1 MVNRSGGGA
10 VSQACQNVAKRREN
24 LMKLSEKMTFAAVIV
39 CICMAATVMA
49 KSHGSAMPDDE
60 HTMMTMETTM
70 KQACQIEGR
79 VDTLQSADK
88 IIGMDV
94 HNRDNQPLGYIKD
107 LLVDETTQAIHFVLV
122 SPERQRYHIPWDD
135 ALYDDKY
142 LELTIRDINYPIPWS
157 AFETGTDTYVLD
169 ITKDELSRS
178 PVISTM
184 DNMKLRQFELYALSR
199 VIGFNVKDQRRENLG
214 FMEDAVFDVRGGNM
228 AYALVNFGGLL
239 GFGDKTA
246 AVPWES
252 VQLQTSQKIA
262 KVNANRETLQTSVLP
277 DKNLSM
283 LTEPTFARQVHQG
296 YNQEPYWEVFG
307 FIEPGSGA
315 SAMTTDMA
323 WHADSRYNKCFDMN
337 TIQTMNV
344 TVKKVGTFL
353 PEINTTDGLKLQ
365 VETEDGQMMTV
376 YAGPQQHYMQQS
388 LRFQPGDRVTIKGS
402 ETTVNQMKVIMA
414 CEISR
419 GNQRFEIR
427 DMQGQPCWNMGVTPE
442 HQMR

>member
-1 MVNRSGGGA
+1 
-10 VSQACQNVAKRREN
+10 
-24 LMKLSEKMTFAAVIV
+24 MKLLERMTFAAVIV
-39 CICMAATVMA
+39 CVFMAAAVMA
-49 KSHGSAMPDDE
+49 KSHESPMHDDE
-60 HTMMTMETTM
+60 HTMMTMKTPV
-70 KQACQIEGR
+70 KQACRIEGR
-79 VDTLQSADK
+79 MDTLQSADT

-107 LLVDETTQAIHFVLV
+107 LLVDEATQAIQFVIV

-157 AFETGTDTYVLD
+157 AFEAGTTTYVLD

-184 DNMKLRQFELYALSR
+184 DNRELRQFELYALSR
-199 VIGFNVKDQRRENLG
+199 TIGFNVKDQRKNNLG
-214 FMEDAVFDVRGGNM
+214 FMEDVVFDVRGGNM

-262 KVNANRETLQTSVLP
+262 KVNANQETLQASVLP
-277 DKNLSM
+277 DKNLRM

-307 FIEPGSGA
+307 FIEPGSVA

-323 WHADSRYNKCFDMN
+323 WRSDSRYNKCFDMN
-337 TIQTMNV
+337 TVRTMSA
-344 TVKKVGTFL
+344 TVKKVDTFL
-353 PEINTTDGLKLQ
+353 PEINTTDGLKLK
-365 VETEDGQMMTV
+365 VETEDGKMMTI
-376 YAGPQQHYMQQS
+376 YAGPHQHYMQQS
-388 LRFQPGDRVTIKGS
+388 LRFQPGDRITIKGS
-402 ETTVNQMKVIMA
+402 ETMVNQMKVIMA
-414 CEISR
+414 CEITR
-419 GNQRFEIR
+419 GNETFEIR
-427 DMQGQPCWNMGVTPE
+427 DMQGQPCWNMEMTPG
-442 HQMR
+442 HQMK